1 MLAGALVAFL
11 QAMTLFGS
19 PAILALPAGFHTM
32 TTKIWSLFQ
41 YPPKPELAA
50 AASLPLLVLTVIL
63 LRAEHMI
70 LGRRSYSVIGGKNSD
85 PRIIQLG
92 WLRWL
97 ALAFCFIVLL
107 NPVFLPYGALF
118 NAAFSQGRLAGDLV
132 QQLHLPQHRFRVLR
146 AVRDQARALQHL
158 RARHRHRDARHHPG
172 AGDRLSDHA
181 RGGAPATARSASS
194 PPRRSP
200 FPASCSASACS

>member
-1 MLAGALVAFL
+1 MSSCWSPTRSTACRAISRTPPSILGGGTWDTARRITVPLVLPAILAGALVAFL

-70 LGRRSYSVIGGKNSD
+70 LGRRSYAVIGGKNSE
-85 PRIIQLG
+85 PRIIRLG

-107 NPVFLPYGALF
+107 NRCSCP
-118 NAAFSQGRLAGDLV
+118 
-132 QQLHLPQHRFRVLR
+132 
-146 AVRDQARALQHL
+146 
-158 RARHRHRDARHHPG
+158 
-172 AGDRLSDHA
+172 
-181 RGGAPATARSASS
+181 TARCSTPRS
-194 PPRRSP
+194 PRSPRR
-200 FPASCSASACS
+200 